1 MAQQKGRTSKADA
14 TRRQLLDAA
23 IEVISERGYADTTV
37 ERIVEVAGVSKGVA
51 YYHFSSKADIATCIL
66 VEGIGEIVDDFVA
79 IAGKAPSAV
88 EALTAMMDSFAA
100 TIFRNAGFGRI
111 LVSELWR
118 RGREWSEPMRALEE
132 RLLAVLRGQIE
143 RGQREGSIRG
153 DIDAAFEAV
162 AVVGMVL
169 TTTLHYIR
177 EAEQRAEEAA
187 TAPRRLRRR
196 SARLPCAFATTCTTP
211 TRRGP
216 GLLPSL
222 RRHPRAPPPA
232 CAAARNRFFSVS
244 ATVALAR

>member
-132 RLLAVLRGQIE
+132 RLLAVLRGQ
-143 RGQREGSIRG
+143 REGSIRG

-177 EAEQRAEEAA
+177 EAEQRTEEGCDCAE
-187 TAPRRLRRR
+187 
-196 SARLPCAFATTCTTP
+196 AFAAAE
-211 TRRGP
+211 R
-216 GLLPSL
+216 SL
-222 RRHPRAPPPA
+222 T
-232 CAAARNRFFSVS
+232 ARICDYVHHAN
-244 ATVALAR
+244 A